1 MRRYSATPHLAAAAT
16 FFVSGLFHEWLLYSI
31 YVFVDCEKDD
41 SGQSC
46 TCCFRPTHGKQLAFF
61 VWNAIIVMVE
71 YSIGHI
77 CLFTWVKRTFPATA
91 VTVLVM
97 MTALPFAHLFFDD
110 YIEGRFFHDL
120 QVGFLIIR
128 PLK

>member
-1 MRRYSATPHLAAAAT
+1 MPHLAAAVT

-31 YVFVDCEKDD
+31 YVFVDCEKDEF
-41 SGQSC
+41 GQSC
-46 TCCFRPTHGKQLAFF
+46 TRCFRPTHGKQLAFF
-61 VWNAIIVMVE
+61 LWNAVIVMVE
-71 YSIGHI
+71 YSLGHFCI
-77 CLFTWVKRTFPATA
+77 FTRVKRTLPVPA